1 MFFVAWILPGNQ
13 FRSMEVLDTGHPD
26 SLLCMVQL
34 FVAGACLRSLS
45 IAGRAMDGTTGGHV
59 AVQMVPWRTW
69 EREITEEQR
78 RREQR
83 EVSDAVRRPEHW
95 RSALLSAPRLSSS
108 SNNSEGCSSNGS
120 TEHCSIPT
128 QAHSGIIF

>member
-1 MFFVAWILPGNQ
+1 
-13 FRSMEVLDTGHPD
+13 MEVLDTGRPD
-26 SLLCMVQL
+26 FLLCMVQL
-34 FVAGACLRSLS
+34 FVAGAFLRSLS
-45 IAGRAMDGTTGGHV
+45 MARRAMDGTTGGHG
-59 AVQMVPWRTW
+59 AVQTASWRTW
-69 EREITEEQR
+69 EREIAEELR

-83 EVSDAVRRPEHW
+83 EVEQREVSVAVQRPEHW

-108 SNNSEGCSSNGS
+108 SNNSEGCSSDGS